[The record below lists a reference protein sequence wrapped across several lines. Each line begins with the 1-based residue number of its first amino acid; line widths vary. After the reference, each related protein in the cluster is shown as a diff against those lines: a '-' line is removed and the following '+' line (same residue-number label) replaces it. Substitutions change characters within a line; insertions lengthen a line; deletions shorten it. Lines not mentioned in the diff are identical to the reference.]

1 VRHVATDINL
11 KKQEKKVIKQMGF
24 LSKFLELQI
33 KMITHNNKLTGSHPY
48 QSSPSI
54 WPFMLRGISYWT
66 KDDTQSQIYLTGN
79 VAGWWSALVAICL
92 FSFVSVLDMALKKRE
107 ILIMSESKYPA

>member
-1 VRHVATDINL
+1 
-11 KKQEKKVIKQMGF
+11 MGF

-54 WPFMLRGISYWT
+54 WPLMLRGISYWT
-66 KDDTQSQIYLTGN
+66 KDDTKSQIYLTGN
-79 VAGWWSALVAICL
+79 VAGWWSAILCICL
-92 FSFVSVLDMALKKRE
+92 FSFLCVIDMALQKRQVF
-107 ILIMSESKYPA
+107 LISKSMLIFTLYR